1 MVSACNAACSM
12 SSMVLRVGAA
22 RRLAA
27 FLTVAVALLSLISAV
42 PAFGWTHATHSD
54 VRLSVEAPDHA
65 VAGSDFTIKV
75 SVSNQGP
82 ETADGT
88 RIRMEFEPGTTGLA
102 LECVP
107 PPEATNSDTAA
118 QTTSHENGVA
128 KAEEGDG
135 LETASPEAGV
145 TASCPS
151 GVTVTEGAAVSAAE
165 KPSVTGRIDT
175 LPAGTQVVFTLK
187 GRFPDASR
195 ATTVFLAELPDAKVD
210 DDPSSNR
217 VQTETELSSQPARE
231 AVFRSAQEEE
241 GVSTRVSVSNPSPRI
256 GDRVNVDTLIM
267 NSGESADNVEVMLQL
282 SNEFMLK
289 RRMAPWTKW
298 PPASKVGSTTITTA
312 EEYIGRYNPML
323 VYDQSEFPNAC
334 EVEADQVFCKYKVSV
349 LETTDQNLTCV
360 VENGDA
366 VCPTQLLYDATTNT
380 VRATIP
386 RLPKGSS
393 LKISADT
400 ELTMA
405 AQYQKPYE
413 VWAEV
418 SSGKGR
424 SSATLSWRDPLTTP
438 VFDLCYLIS
447 SYGPVAIF
455 PVPGDLSGPDSGWHI
470 REIMNTFLVRWEV
483 ADQDHLIAHL
493 KDGYTFPDGAT
504 SHDFGPP
511 QDYWGCWIGGFVQ
524 QGMLDWGAF
533 SMPIPAPQ
541 VNDPCGPD
549 NAVWIKPEDD
559 YMLIWEITDQ
569 GHLIARL
576 NAQNYPI
583 FPDLTTSHD
592 YGVAPDSGVPC
603 VDLPQ
608 APAVNDPCG
617 PDNAV
622 WIKPEDTARLRWE
635 ITSDNHLVAH
645 TKDGLVFRD
654 GSSTHDYGL
663 AVDSGEECIDLS
675 RLDVKIPMTGGR
687 AADTIYA
694 AAFLLAL
701 LAAAGAVV
709 KRRHDMRVHTY
720 RARH

>member
-1 MVSACNAACSM
+1 MSARNTSVFSM

-22 RRLAA
+22 RCLAA
-27 FLTVAVALLSLISAV
+27 FLTVAVALLTLISAV
-42 PAFGWTHATHSD
+42 PAFAWTLRTHSD
-54 VRLSVEAPDHA
+54 VRLSVEAPDQA

-75 SVSNQGP
+75 TVSNQGP
-82 ETADGT
+82 EAANGT
-88 RIRMEFEPGTTGLA
+88 RIRVEFEPGTTGLV

-135 LETASPEAGV
+135 LQTASPEAGV

-151 GVTVTEGAAVSAAE
+151 EVTVTEGAAVSAAE
-165 KPSVTGRIDT
+165 KPSVTGQIDR
-175 LPAGTQVVFTLK
+175 LPAGTQVVFNLK

-195 ATTVFLAELPDAKVD
+195 ATALFLAELPDAKVD

-217 VQTETELSSQPARE
+217 VQTETELSSKPARG

-241 GVSTRVSVSNPSPRI
+241 GVSTRVSVSNPSPRV
-256 GDRVNVDTLIM
+256 GDRVNVDTLIV
-267 NSGESADNVEVMLQL
+267 NSGESADNVEVTLQL
-282 SNEFMLK
+282 SNEFMLGPLQ
-289 RRMAPWTKW
+289 APWTKW
-298 PPASKVGSTTITTA
+298 PSDSKWDD
-312 EEYIGRYNPML
+312 IGGWKDYDTLR
-323 VYDQSEFPNAC
+323 VYDQTEGPVAC
-334 EVEADQVFCKYKVSV
+334 EVEADQVLCRYKASV
-349 LETTDQNLTCV
+349 LGTTDQNLRCV
-360 VENGDA
+360 VENGNA
-366 VCPTQLLYDATTNT
+366 ACPTQILYDAVTNT

-386 RLPKGSS
+386 HLPKGSS
-393 LKISADT
+393 LKIIADT

-405 AQYQKPYE
+405 AQYQKLYQ

-418 SSGKGR
+418 SQGKGR
-424 SSATLSWRDPLTTP
+424 SSATLSWRDPLTIP
-438 VFDLCYLIS
+438 EFDLCGLMSAYAQFA
-447 SYGPVAIF
+447 VF
-455 PVPGDLSGPDSGWHI
+455 PYAMDPNHWGVT
-470 REIMNTFLVRWEV
+470 EAMNTFLVRWEV
-483 ADQDHLIAHL
+483 TDQDHLIAHL
-493 KDGYTFPDGAT
+493 KDGYTFPDGAK
-504 SHDFGPP
+504 SRDFGTPEK
-511 QDYWGCWIGGFVQ
+511 YTNCSNKAVQ
-524 QGMLDWGAF
+524 QGMLYWLV
-533 SMPIPAPQ
+533 MPQPIPAPQ

-559 YMLIWEITDQ
+559 YTLIWEITDQ
-569 GHLIARL
+569 GHLIARV

-608 APAVNDPCG
+608 APAVNDPCD

-622 WIKPEDTARLRWE
+622 WIKPEDTAHLRWE
-635 ITSDNHLVAH
+635 ITADTHLVAH
-645 TKDGLVFRD
+645 TKDGLVFHD

-663 AVDSGEECIDLS
+663 AVDSGEQCIDLS
-675 RLDVKIPMTGGR
+675 LLDVKIPMTGGR

-709 KRRHDMRVHTY
+709 KRRHDMRIHTY
-720 RARH
+720 KARH